1 MVGYSKAS
9 LRDRR
14 SLDRGEA
21 FGVVYFNWGS
31 IRKAAVRADRI
42 VFLAED
48 LDAALGVEQIQEPL
62 PIQAIVA
69 EAAMEAFHIGVLPR
83 ASRLYVHARYTGFP

>member
-1 MVGYSKAS
+1 MVGYCKAS